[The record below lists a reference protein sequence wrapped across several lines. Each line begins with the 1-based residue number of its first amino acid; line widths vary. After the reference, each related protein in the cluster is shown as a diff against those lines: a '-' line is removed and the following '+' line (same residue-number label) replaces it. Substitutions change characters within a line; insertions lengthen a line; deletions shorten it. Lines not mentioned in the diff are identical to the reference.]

1 MNKDDVYAALKR
13 AMEPGEQR
21 DEIDGAKGEF
31 GYERTNPIPADGNWY
46 CRRLRCPAGHPYWYH
61 RLGSV
66 GPGPDHHM
74 VDRVELQ
81 CFGGESRVELFFDM
95 YHVEPSSFVPQG
107 LSMGT
112 VAGLGSTRGR
122 VMPFPEG
129 LDEYDPSIK

>member
-1 MNKDDVYAALKR
+1 MERKVSSVTNGRTPFRQTGTGIAAGSDVPPDIR
-13 AMEPGEQR
+13 
-21 DEIDGAKGEF
+21 IV
-31 GYERTNPIPADGNWY
+31 
-46 CRRLRCPAGHPYWYH
+46 YH

-112 VAGLGSTRGR
+112 VAGLGLTRGR